1 MRQLSAERRGAPM
14 PVRSLVV
21 VMKLID
27 TLIDAGTE

>member
-1 MRQLSAERRGAPM
+1 M

-27 TLIDAGTE
+27 TLIDAGTEIE